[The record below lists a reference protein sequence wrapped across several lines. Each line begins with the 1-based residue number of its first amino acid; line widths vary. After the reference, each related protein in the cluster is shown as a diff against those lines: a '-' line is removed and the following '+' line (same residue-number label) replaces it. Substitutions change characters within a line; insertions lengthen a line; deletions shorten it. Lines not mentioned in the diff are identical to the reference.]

1 MLRRTLLFLSEQERL
16 KDLLLRIPVLRRV
29 ARRFVAGDHLDD
41 ALRAARELNRD
52 GLRVTLDHL
61 GESVDDRATARR
73 AADAYVE
80 SLEAIEEDEAESTI
94 SLKLTQLGL
103 AIDRAFC
110 EENLRR
116 VLARAVELD
125 SFVRIDMEGSDYTAA
140 TLELFESV
148 HADHPGH
155 VGVVIQS
162 YLRRSEDDARR
173 LADLGAPVRLCKG
186 AYDEP
191 PEIAY
196 QAAEEVDASYVRCLR
211 ILLEGGAPTAVASH
225 DERMVEA
232 ALEAMGELEMEGGDV
247 EFQMLYGVR
256 RAFQRELARRG
267 HPVRIYV
274 PYGSEWYP
282 YLMRRM
288 AERPANLG
296 LVLRA
301 LVRG

>member
-1 MLRRTLLFLSEQERL
+1 MLRRALLFLSEQERL
-16 KDLLLRIPVLRRV
+16 KELLLRIPVLRRV
-29 ARRFVAGDHLDD
+29 ARRFVAGDHLED

-61 GESVDDRATARR
+61 GESVEDRATARR
-73 AADAYVE
+73 SADAYVE
-80 SLEAIEEDEAESTI
+80 SLDAIEEDEAESTI

-103 AIDRAFC
+103 AIDPAFC
-110 EENLRR
+110 EENLRG
-116 VLARAVELD
+116 VLDRAVELD
-125 SFVRIDMEGSDYTAA
+125 SFVRIDMESSDYTGD

-148 HADHPGH
+148 RPDYPGH
-155 VGVVIQS
+155 VGAVLQS
-162 YLRRSEDDARR
+162 YLRRTEDDARR

-191 PEIAY
+191 PELAY
-196 QAAEEVDASYVRCLR
+196 QDPAEVDASFVRCLR

-225 DERMVEA
+225 DERMVDA
-232 ALEAMGELEMEGGDV
+232 ALELMDELGLETGDV

-256 RAFQRELARRG
+256 RDFQRELARAG

-288 AERPANLG
+288 AERPANLQ
-296 LVLRA
+296 LILRA
-301 LVRG
+301 LVGG